1 MILKYLTY
9 IGLATLLAFS
19 GSSHGATVSYGL
31 NENNIGFSNGIDYAT
46 VKISDDGE
54 SGVPAGD
61 IVFDI
66 TLNGAFFTK
75 GSNFGLQALY
85 FNSALD
91 LTGLGSMVNGP
102 AGWSY
107 DFDFGTDPNDGFN
120 ASEFGRFDIE
130 YKGEGNSRADPLG
143 FRLTVA
149 GDSLLNY
156 ALDNEKGFAF
166 AAHIAGFDNGG
177 EESGW
182 FSTSVSPIPVPAA
195 FWLFGTALIG
205 FIGYSRR
212 RSV

>member
-9 IGLATLLAFS
+9 IGLVTLLAFS
-19 GSSHGATVSYGL
+19 GLSYGATVSYGL

-61 IVFDI
+61 IVFDV
-66 TLNGAFFTK
+66 TLNDTFFMK

-91 LTGLGSMVNGP
+91 HTGLGSMVNGR
-102 AGWSY
+102 AGWGF
-107 DFDFGTDPNDGFN
+107 DFDFGTDPNDGFY

-130 YKGEGNSRADPLG
+130 YKGRENSRADPLG
-143 FRLTVA
+143 FRITVA

-156 ALDNEKGFAF
+156 ALGNENGFAF

-177 EESGW
+177 QSSGW
-182 FSTSVSPIPVPAA
+182 FGTPVSPVPVPAA

-205 FIGYSRR
+205 FIGISRR
-212 RSV
+212 TRV